1 MKKGYHIILLVN
13 LVLVILTLFG
23 CSSPGMKAVDSNFMS
38 NIGQNKRASIYECK
52 AAYEGSTGAQ
62 LAGVLFSPLLLA
74 PLQAGSTGKMEADG
88 NDLQQMDY
96 ASKLQIECFREIE
109 KVLRENSI
117 FSYVNMTEL
126 RLPENSLS
134 NEPDY
139 IKKMIVSNNLSIAVK
154 TEFKYLV
161 VPGWNKR
168 IALRVDWTLYESDG
182 KEGASI
188 RTIVASEKG
197 VGVFV
202 NTKNPEHEKTYLDL
216 ANKNAQDFISI
227 LSGHGPI
234 FGKETINK

>member
-1 MKKGYHIILLVN
+1 
-13 LVLVILTLFG
+13 
-23 CSSPGMKAVDSNFMS
+23 MS
-38 NIGQNKRASIYECK
+38 NLGENKRASIYECK

-74 PLQAGSTGKMEADG
+74 PIQAGSSEKMKDDG

-96 ASKLQIECFREIE
+96 ATKLQIECFREIE
-109 KVLRENSI
+109 KVLRKNSI
-117 FSYVNMTEL
+117 FSYVNMNEL

-139 IKKMIVSNNLSIAVK
+139 IKKMVVSNNLSIAVK
-154 TEFKYLV
+154 TEFKYMV

-168 IALRVDWTLYESDG
+168 VALRVDWTLYGSDR
-182 KEGASI
+182 KEGANI

-202 NTKNPEHEKTYLDL
+202 NTKDPEHEKIFIDL

-227 LSGHGPI
+227 LSGNSPI